1 MNIDVKK
8 LLYKYPKLKVA
19 LANIRE
25 SQSRLNKHYPSCTP
39 GYNDDVKGRG
49 GLPMSQTERFAI
61 LNVETADQHYW
72 LEQDAEEYV
81 YAIQLIT
88 TSLETLSE
96 RQRDLIKLAYFDEKE
111 PLFVA
116 LSMSISMS
124 RYYHLH
130 RIAIAGIEQCLNGGN
145 IFMNRLI
152 PTKKEK
158 NNKSSNKNSRIYA
171 QVV

>member
-39 GYNDDVKGRG
+39 GYNDDIKGRG

-61 LNVETADQHYW
+61 LNVETSDQHYQ
-72 LEQDAEEYV
+72 LDLDSEEYV
-81 YAIQLIT
+81 YAISLIT
-88 TSLETLSE
+88 TAMETLSE
-96 RQRDLIKLAYFDEKE
+96 RQRELIKQSYFEERD
-111 PLFVA
+111 PVMVA
-116 LSMSISMS
+116 LSMHIGMS
-124 RYYHLH
+124 RFYHLH
-130 RIAIAGIEQCLNGGN
+130 KLAIDGIDQCLNGGN

-152 PTKKEK
+152 PTK

-171 QVV
+171 KIS